1 MAEEKATLPQQKNNL
16 IQFVPL
22 LRWFFLKLPLEKE
35 ERSLMVFDRLQA
47 EPLKSLMETAAVI
60 VTWEERKVA
69 TTQAFKWADC
79 ISLAAKIEM
88 TTLNIAPLFSQ
99 APLGYYMACNGEV
112 GEGIGQSAF
121 VLRSTAVSPI
131 FSTPSS
137 AVLLKKS
144 LGKWVISTLHAGKTL
159 PLIFN

>member
-69 TTQAFKWADC
+69 TTQAFK
-79 ISLAAKIEM
+79 
-88 TTLNIAPLFSQ
+88 
-99 APLGYYMACNGEV
+99 
-112 GEGIGQSAF
+112 
-121 VLRSTAVSPI
+121 
-131 FSTPSS
+131 
-137 AVLLKKS
+137 
-144 LGKWVISTLHAGKTL
+144 
-159 PLIFN
+159 

>member
-1 MAEEKATLPQQKNNL
+1 MSWLHL
-16 IQFVPL
+16 
-22 LRWFFLKLPLEKE
+22 
-35 ERSLMVFDRLQA
+35 
-47 EPLKSLMETAAVI
+47 
-60 VTWEERKVA
+60 
-69 TTQAFKWADC
+69 
-79 ISLAAKIEM
+79 LAAKIEM

-159 PLIFN
+159 AINL